1 MDMEEIL
8 NHPVVVEVLNL
19 VYEGQYSI
27 NTPTLYLSHTFQTFF
42 SSSIFDKQSLTHKI
56 LQNITNNGEASEK
69 KQSSLQFNIWKYNL
83 EQRLLDEVL
92 FTFCICLGLL
102 YCYYEMMLTQI
113 GLLSFLQD
121 LYGVRNVHE

>member
-92 FTFCICLGLL
+92 FTFLTCSGLL
-102 YCYYEMMLTQI
+102 FYIYTMMQTQTAF
-113 GLLSFLQD
+113 LLFMK
-121 LYGVRNVHE
+121 